1 MTGKVKELFEAQH
14 ERDEAE
20 WEFEGDYTD
29 SQRADSN
36 DTQSGRRHSLDATV
50 RRLEQLVIN
59 HRKFF
64 DKEQFNGY
72 F

>member
-1 MTGKVKELFEAQH
+1 MGKMKEIFE
-14 ERDEAE
+14 ESGDEAT

-29 SQRADSN
+29 SQRADAKR
-36 DTQSGRRHSLDATV
+36 DGVGARLDATV
-50 RRLEQLVIN
+50 ERLEQLVID

-64 DKEQFNGY
+64 DAEQFNGY

>member
-1 MTGKVKELFEAQH
+1 MTGKVKEIFEDQH
-14 ERDEAE
+14 GEAE

-29 SQRADSN
+29 SQRADAKR
-36 DTQSGRRHSLDATV
+36 DGVGARLDATV
-50 RRLEQLVIN
+50 ERLEQLVIN

-64 DKEQFNGY
+64 DAEQFNA